1 MKVCWFRR
9 SIELCLILATVGFAS
24 AAEKK
29 SYLLAYIS
37 DSANASPAYWVA
49 KDKGIFK
56 KHGLDIE
63 LIYISGST
71 RGIQSLIAGDV
82 AFVGAVGTSALYGK
96 LAGGDVAIVNS
107 LTNTLPYY
115 IIGKPEIRSPEDIK
129 GRSAAIHIPGTAAD
143 FALRLALKQLKLT
156 LKDIN
161 AVTVGSGSTRVTAVT
176 SGQLDWTVGQE
187 AERLMGEKGGL
198 KVILDMAK
206 LKIPFQLTC
215 TVTSGKLIRENP
227 DTVQRLVRA
236 MAETVHYYKNNR
248 DEVLKVL
255 HKYTR
260 GQDRTVLEKSYAA
273 YRDLLVD
280 DTHPTIEGLRN
291 ILDIQ
296 SQIDA
301 KAAKTK
307 PEDIL
312 DLRFVDD
319 LKSSGFL
326 AQLGVKS

>member
-1 MKVCWFRR
+1 MRICRCR
-9 SIELCLILATVGFAS
+9 GILGLGLLLSLIGLS
-24 AAEKK
+24 DAAERKP
-29 SYLLAYIS
+29 YLLAYIS

-71 RGIQSLIAGDV
+71 RGIQSMIAGDV

-115 IIGKPEIRSPEDIK
+115 IIGKPDIKSPEDIK
-129 GRSAAIHIPGTAAD
+129 GRSAAVHIPGTAAD
-143 FALRLALKQLKLT
+143 FALRLALKRLRMT
-156 LKDIN
+156 LNDIR
-161 AVTVGSGSTRVTAVT
+161 AVTVGSGSARVTSVT

-215 TVTSGKLIRENP
+215 TVTSRKLIRESP

-236 MAETVHYYKNNR
+236 MAETVQYYKNNR
-248 DEVLKVL
+248 DEVIEVL

-260 GQDRTVLEKSYAA
+260 GQDRSVLEKSYAA

-280 DTHPTIEGLRN
+280 DTYPTLEGLRN
-291 ILDIQ
+291 ILEIQ
-296 SQIDA
+296 AEIDP
-301 KAAKTK
+301 KAAKAK

-319 LKSSGFL
+319 LKKSGFL